1 MGIMGSSRG
10 IKLSW
15 QNRNNPPR
23 PQLQLKDKVYKKLLQ
38 ERVYRIVRIISV
50 LYLYKNFELKRGVGL
65 YKTYYT
71 V

>member
-15 QNRNNPPR
+15 QNRNNLPR

-50 LYLYKNFELKRGVGL
+50 LYLYKNSELKRGVGV
-65 YKTYYT
+65 YCT